1 MQHGSRARQRHKEKA
16 GGLYVHIARDT
27 GKMDMGSQ
35 SGDMRKMDAQGG
47 GGVRPLVHVGGG
59 GLLGK
64 GRKMDAQAR
73 GGVHFTSFLPG
84 KLDESRQIHLKNCH
98 KSMIS

>member
-35 SGDMRKMDAQGG
+35 SGDVRRMDAQGG

-59 GLLGK
+59 GSARK
-64 GRKMDAQAR
+64 GAQNGRPSEERRPFYVLFAR
-73 GGVHFTSFLPG
+73 
-84 KLDESRQIHLKNCH
+84 EIR
-98 KSMIS
+98 

>member
-1 MQHGSRARQRHKEKA
+1 
-16 GGLYVHIARDT
+16 
-27 GKMDMGSQ
+27 MGSQ

-47 GGVRPLVHVGGG
+47 GGGETSSACGGGG

-84 KLDESRQIHLKNCH
+84 KLDESRQIHLKSCH